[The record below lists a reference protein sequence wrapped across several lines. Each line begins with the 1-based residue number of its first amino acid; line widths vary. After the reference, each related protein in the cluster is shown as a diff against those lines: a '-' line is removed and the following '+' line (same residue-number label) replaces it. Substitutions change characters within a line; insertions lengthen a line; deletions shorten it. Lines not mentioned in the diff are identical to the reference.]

1 MLLSTKLKKDSSCIL
16 KTNLRYKKITVKVG
30 SNVLTKSDG
39 TLNDANIAHLV
50 DQMARLHNEGVE
62 IVLVSSGAV
71 AAGRGEIGNGRK
83 LDTVSARQLWSAV
96 GQVKMINKWAENF
109 SRYGIV
115 CAQVLTTKENFG
127 DRVHYLNMKNCISTL
142 IESNVIP
149 IVNENDTI
157 SVTELMFTDN
167 DELSGLIA
175 SMEGSEALIILSNID
190 GIYDGSPDLP
200 ESKVIREV
208 TTKSKPLNE
217 AISTSKSSFGRG
229 GMLTKYSI
237 AKKVARGGINVHI
250 ANGMKANTL
259 QKIMDTSADFVHTT
273 FLSAKKKSSNV
284 KKWISYSESFAK
296 GELIV
301 NEGAS
306 KALLS
311 VQASSLLPIGVVAI
325 EGVFEKGDLVRI
337 KDEAGQLIGIG
348 KAEYNSEKAEKFKG
362 NKNKKAIIH
371 YDYLYIME

>member
-1 MLLSTKLKKDSSCIL
+1 MLIL
-16 KTNLRYKKITVKVG
+16 KTHLRYKKITVKVG
-30 SNVLTKSDG
+30 SNVLTKSDS
-39 TLNDANIAHLV
+39 TLNNANISHLV
-50 DQMARLHNEGVE
+50 DQIAFLRQKGVE

-96 GQVKMINKWAENF
+96 GQVKMINSYAEAF
-109 SRYGIV
+109 RKYGIS
-115 CAQVLTTKENFG
+115 CAQVLTTKENFS

-142 IESNVIP
+142 IENKVIP

-175 SMEGSEALIILSNID
+175 SMEESEALIILSNID

-200 ESKVIREV
+200 ESQVIREI

-229 GMLTKYSI
+229 GMLTKYHI
-237 AKKVARGGINVHI
+237 AKKVAKGGINVHI
-250 ANGMKANTL
+250 ANGMKENTL
-259 QKIMDTSADFVHTT
+259 LKIMNPEEDFVHTT
-273 FLSAKKKSSNV
+273 FLSEKKKSSNV

-301 NEGAS
+301 NEGARI
-306 KALLS
+306 ALLS
-311 VQASSLLPIGVVAI
+311 SQATSLLPVGVTSI
-325 EGVFEKGDLVRI
+325 EGSFEKGDLVKI
-337 KDEAGQLIGIG
+337 KDESGKLIGIG
-348 KAEYNSEKAEKFKG
+348 KAEYSSEKAERNKG
-362 NKNKKAIIH
+362 NKNKKAVVH
-371 YDYLYIME
+371 YDYLYLME

>member
-1 MLLSTKLKKDSSCIL
+1 MLIL

-39 TLNDANIAHLV
+39 TLNNDNISHLV
-50 DQMARLHNEGVE
+50 DQIAILRQKGVE

-96 GQVKMINKWAENF
+96 GQVKMINSYAEAF
-109 SRYGIV
+109 RKYGIS
-115 CAQVLTTKENFG
+115 CAQVLTTKENFS

-142 IESNVIP
+142 IENKVIP

-175 SMEGSEALIILSNID
+175 SMEESEALIILSNID

-200 ESKVIREV
+200 ESQVIREI

-229 GMLTKYSI
+229 GMLTKYHI
-237 AKKVARGGINVHI
+237 AKKVAKGGINVHI
-250 ANGMKANTL
+250 ANGMKVDTL
-259 QKIMDTSADFVHTT
+259 LKIMNPEEDFVHTT
-273 FLSAKKKSSNV
+273 FLSEKKKSSNV

-296 GELIV
+296 GEVVV
-301 NEGAS
+301 NDGARA
-306 KALLS
+306 ALLS
-311 VQASSLLPIGVVAI
+311 SQATSLLPIGVVSVK
-325 EGVFEKGDLVRI
+325 GTFEKGDLVRI
-337 KDEAGQLIGIG
+337 KDENGKLIGIG
-348 KAEYNSEKAEKFKG
+348 KSEYNSEKSERYKG
-362 NKNKKAIIH
+362 NKNKKAVVH
-371 YDYLYIME
+371 YDYLYLME

>member
-1 MLLSTKLKKDSSCIL
+1 MLNAL
-16 KTNLRYKKITVKVG
+16 KTQTIYKKITVKVG

-39 TLNDANIAHLV
+39 TLNSANINHIV
-50 DQMARLHNEGVE
+50 DQIAFLHQHGVE
-62 IVLVSSGAV
+62 VVLVSSGAV

-96 GQVKMINKWAENF
+96 GQVKMINKWAEAFNK
-109 SRYGIV
+109 YGIV
-115 CAQVLTTKENFG
+115 CAQVLTTKENFS

-142 IESNVIP
+142 IENKVIP

-175 SMEGSEALIILSNID
+175 SMEDSEALIILSNID

-200 ESKVIREV
+200 ESKVIREI
-208 TTKSKPLNE
+208 TSKSKPLNE

-229 GMLTKYSI
+229 GMLTKYHI
-237 AKKVARGGINVHI
+237 AKKVAKGGINVHI
-250 ANGMKANTL
+250 ANGMKENTL
-259 QKIMDTSADFVHTT
+259 LRILDPSKEIVHTT
-273 FLSAKKKSSNV
+273 FLSDQKKSSNV

-296 GELIV
+296 GEVLV
-301 NEGAS
+301 NRGAS
-306 KALLS
+306 SVLLS
-311 VQASSLLPIGVVAI
+311 SRATSLLPIGI
-325 EGVFEKGDLVRI
+325 IDIRGTFEKGDLVKI
-337 KDEAGQLIGIG
+337 VDEDGRLIGIG
-348 KAEYNSEKAEKFKG
+348 KSEYNSEKAEKYIG
-362 NKNKKAIIH
+362 NKNKKALVH